1 MGCVL
6 FQQPVGLIPQWS
18 SWLFLKEVHILTW
31 VPHYALHLLC
41 LEYLPFRVWHNF
53 LSPFISESCSH
64 IAQSESYFTHQT
76 THLPSVA
83 PPPCSAPHPHSVH
96 YYLKE
101 WIISREKSIVGT
113 ERMIHGRNKGGKHLR
128 PKVWLMRSFCF
139 DVQRARLTCGTTNSP
154 SSRIKIENKQE

>member
-76 THLPSVA
+76 THTTHQSLHPLAQHPTHTVSINISKNELFLEKRALWAQREWFMEGIREENILGQKSVWWEVSALTSKGPGWRVVLP
-83 PPPCSAPHPHSVH
+83 
-96 YYLKE
+96 
-101 WIISREKSIVGT
+101 T
-113 ERMIHGRNKGGKHLR
+113 HLL
-128 PKVWLMRSFCF
+128 V
-139 DVQRARLTCGTTNSP
+139 
-154 SSRIKIENKQE
+154 E